1 MRRGKSGKRRWM
13 SALWL
18 GLAMSSCSNDDRRF
32 SPSLPPESVVG
43 QLDGTQRHTL
53 CEEEVAYF
61 KHVFGPSQC
70 PGYGVRKAAMWAT
83 GDPTVTDQV
92 LRTECQDRRQLC
104 FDFITPGGLE
114 SCIRYTSACGATVD
128 DLAACMT
135 DANDF
140 FYAQEASVPA
150 CETLTGARAIA
161 FDQRPFSS
169 AVCARVLAE
178 CPEAGS
184 FFPESLSVR

>member
-1 MRRGKSGKRRWM
+1 V
-13 SALWL
+13 SA
-18 GLAMSSCSNDDRRF
+18 GASAR
-32 SPSLPPESVVG
+32 PEAV
-43 QLDGTQRHTL
+43 DGTQLATL

-83 GDPTVTDQV
+83 ADSTASDQV
-92 LRTECQDRRQLC
+92 LRTACLERRQLC
-104 FDFITPGGLE
+104 FDLITPLGPD
-114 SCIRYTSACGATVD
+114 SCTRYSSACRATMG
-128 DLAACMT
+128 DLGACMT

-150 CETLTGARAIA
+150 CETLTRATAIA
-161 FDQRPFSS
+161 FDQRLLSS
-169 AVCARVLAE
+169 AVCTKVIAE

-184 FFPESLSVR
+184 FFPEQLSVP